1 MINQSLFQEKSMFS
15 IPEQFSAASKANVA
29 AQLALFSTLSSKAFE
44 SVEKLIELNINAAK
58 SSLVE
63 SNAAA
68 KQLLAAKDVQEL
80 MSLSSA
86 YAQPNAEKAL
96 AYGRQL
102 AGIASGVQAE
112 ITKAAETQVAESSR
126 KVLELVEELSKSA
139 PAGSESAFAFVK
151 TAIGNAGAGYEQ
163 FSKTTKQAVDTM
175 EANLHTA
182 VNTFAQTTEEKANG
196 RAAGKK

>member
-1 MINQSLFQEKSMFS
+1 MFS

-86 YAQPNAEKAL
+86 YAQPSAEKAL

-182 VNTFAQTTEEKANG
+182 ANTFAPTTEEKANG

>member
-1 MINQSLFQEKSMFS
+1 MFS

-29 AQLALFSTLSSKAFE
+29 AQLSLFSTLSSKAFE
-44 SVEKLIELNINAAK
+44 SVEKIIELNINAAK
-58 SSLVE
+58 TSLVE

-68 KQLLAAKDVQEL
+68 KQFLSAKDVQEL
-80 MSLSSA
+80 MSLTAA
-86 YAQPNAEKAL
+86 YAQPSAEKAL

-112 ITKAAETQVAESSR
+112 INKATETQVNETSR

-139 PAGSESAFAFVK
+139 PAGSESAFAFIK

-163 FSKTTKQAVDTM
+163 FSKTTKQAVDTL

-182 VNTFAQTTEEKANG
+182 VNSFAQSADEKAS
-196 RAAGKK
+196 RTAGKK